1 MRHTDEGIEC
11 ILRHNTNRPCDTKMY
26 CALLEQTNSDCII
39 EGGLLTQVQTH
50 AMETLGPINLAV
62 L

>member
-1 MRHTDEGIEC
+1 MRWPANIHVGP
-11 ILRHNTNRPCDTKMY
+11 NTCYGDFGS
-26 CALLEQTNSDCII
+26 NSGCII
-39 EGGLLTQVQTH
+39 VVLTQVQTH